1 MILTDTKKRL
11 LISAS
16 VVFLILFFDQFLKI
30 WIKTHFF
37 YGETYYVFGQNW
49 FQIHFIE
56 NNGMA
61 FGMEFAGSYGK
72 IILSIFRILAIGA
85 IGWYIF
91 TLIKK
96 KASVFLI
103 ITISLI
109 FAGAIGNIIDS
120 AFYGLI
126 FSEST
131 PFYNLTLHL
140 SESCNQ
146 SCTFFHHTHDAA
158 VLFPTTGGYSTFLH
172 GRVVDMFYFPLFTAQ
187 LPSWL
192 PFWGGQPFT
201 FFEPVFNIA
210 DATITVGVFILIIFQ
225 KRLFKKQ
232 EVIATEINTDIQQPQ
247 GK

>member
-11 LISAS
+11 LISTS
-16 VVFLILFFDQFLKI
+16 VVFLILFFDQLLKI

-91 TLIKK
+91 SLIKK
-96 KASVFLI
+96 KACIFLI

-126 FSEST
+126 FNDST
-131 PFYNLTLHL
+131 PFDKA
-140 SESCNQ
+140 
-146 SCTFFHHTHDAA
+146 F
-158 VLFPTTGGYSTFLH
+158 LFPEGGGYATFLH
-172 GRVVDMFYFPLFTAQ
+172 GRVVDMFYFPLFTVQ

>member
-1 MILTDTKKRL
+1 M
-11 LISAS
+11 
-16 VVFLILFFDQFLKI
+16 
-30 WIKTHFF
+30 
-37 YGETYYVFGQNW
+37 GESYNVFGWNW

-56 NNGMA
+56 NYGMA

-72 IILSIFRILAIGA
+72 IILSIFRLIAICA

-96 KASVFLI
+96 KSSIFLI

-109 FAGAIGNIIDS
+109 FAGAIGNLIDS
-120 AFYGLI
+120 AFYGII
-126 FSEST
+126 FNNST
-131 PFYNLTLHL
+131 PFDKAL
-140 SESCNQ
+140 
-146 SCTFFHHTHDAA
+146 
-158 VLFPTTGGYSTFLH
+158 LFPDGGGYASFLH
-172 GRVVDMFYFPLFTAQ
+172 GRVVDMLHFPLFTVQ

-201 FFEPVFNIA
+201 FFDPIFNIA

-232 EVIATEINTDIQQPQ
+232 EVVSNQSTPDIQQPQ